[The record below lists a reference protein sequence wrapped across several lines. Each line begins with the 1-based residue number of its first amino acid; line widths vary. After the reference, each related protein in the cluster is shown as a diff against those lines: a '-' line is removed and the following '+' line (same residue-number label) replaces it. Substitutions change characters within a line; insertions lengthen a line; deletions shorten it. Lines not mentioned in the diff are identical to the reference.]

1 MSSLPSEK
9 LCTWLVD
16 AAQAAASV
24 ANYCDHVEHNES
36 TERSW
41 VSDAATSF
49 RRLSIEMADA
59 AEDDIQRLYVARIA
73 QIEERNALWDPD
85 RFNGS
90 DLAAHSTSWRGLQ
103 LAQIEHDRHYHPD
116 IVGLAKAD
124 QLRHCALHLAKL
136 VGALADLIVGEVD
149 EADFR
154 SRRLPDFLLFGLKL
168 ATLGGEKLPDQTI
181 LVDIVS
187 PNLVTG

>member
-1 MSSLPSEK
+1 MSSSLPNEH
-9 LCTWLVD
+9 LPTWLVE

-24 ANYCDHVEHNES
+24 ANYCDHVEHNEL

-41 VSDAATSF
+41 VSDAAACF
-49 RRLSIEMADA
+49 RRLSIEMATA

-90 DLAAHSTSWRGLQ
+90 DLAARSTSWRDLQ

-136 VGALADLIVGEVD
+136 VGALADLMVGNVD

-154 SRRLPDFLLFGLKL
+154 ARRLPDFLLFGLKL
-168 ATLGGEKLPDQTI
+168 ATIGGQKLPDQPI
-181 LVDIVS
+181 LVS
-187 PNLVTG
+187 PHLVAG

>member
-1 MSSLPSEK
+1 MPGLDRESL
-9 LCTWLVD
+9 CGWLVG

-24 ANYCDHVEHNES
+24 ANYCDHVEHNEL

-41 VSDAATSF
+41 VSDAAATF
-49 RRLSIEMADA
+49 RRISIEMAA
-59 AEDDIQRLYVARIA
+59 AADDDLQRLYVARIA

-136 VGALADLIVGEVD
+136 VGALADLMVDNLD

-154 SRRLPDFLLFGLKL
+154 ARRLPDFLLFGLKL
-168 ATLGGEKLPDQTI
+168 ATLGGEKLPDQP
-181 LVDIVS
+181 LQADVGSLNFVA
-187 PNLVTG
+187 G

>member
-1 MSSLPSEK
+1 MSTLPSEK
-9 LCTWLVD
+9 LCTWLVE
-16 AAQAAASV
+16 AAQAGASV
-24 ANYCDHVEHNES
+24 ANYCDHVEHNEV

-41 VSDAATSF
+41 VSDAAASL
-49 RRLSIEMADA
+49 RRLAIEMADA
-59 AEDDIQRLYVARIA
+59 VEDDIHQLYAARIA

-136 VGALADLIVGEVD
+136 VGALADLITGEVD
-149 EADFR
+149 ETDFR
-154 SRRLPDFLLFGLKL
+154 TRRLPDFLLFGLKL
-168 ATLGGEKLPDQTI
+168 ATLGGEKLPDQPI
-181 LVDIVS
+181 LGDLVS
-187 PNLVTG
+187 PDMVAG